1 MSFDNFDKMA
11 RIKAELGKN
20 YLKKLGLDPDLEDTA
35 PAYEAAD
42 EVVRAF
48 EFAYPGKYAKMEE
61 EIKKEYEASLD
72 PTMSREETIED
83 LMLKAS
89 DDDMADIY
97 MDDYKYGRS
106 PRSREFRNCQEVI
119 LNTLFEK
126 KFNTLSEMIGAL
138 RSAPGSYIGPYN
150 YKRLLNH
157 ITFAVKSRIIQ
168 YYLTRRRIAQSG
180 KRFYYVDPSRFQ
192 RGR

>member
-1 MSFDNFDKMA
+1 MTFDNFDKMA
-11 RIKAELGKN
+11 RIKDELGKN
-20 YLKKLGLDPDLEDTA
+20 YLKKLGLDSDLEDTA
-35 PAYEAAD
+35 PAYEVAD

-83 LMLKAS
+83 LMSKVS

-106 PRSREFRNCQEVI
+106 PRSREFRCCQEVI

-126 KFNTLSEMIGAL
+126 KFKSLGEMIGAL